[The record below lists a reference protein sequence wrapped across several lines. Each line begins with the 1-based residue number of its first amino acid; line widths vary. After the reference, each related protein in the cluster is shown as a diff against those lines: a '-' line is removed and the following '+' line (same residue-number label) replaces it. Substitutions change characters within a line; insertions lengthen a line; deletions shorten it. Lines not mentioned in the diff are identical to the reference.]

1 MNLGEFI
8 KNLRKQNKLSQ
19 RELAEKSGVSN
30 AEISRI
36 ETGDRK
42 SPSPA
47 ILKAF
52 APYLKVSYEEL
63 MKQAGYIE
71 EIIDHQGYTEN
82 LYRDKEGNLI
92 DILRHTKDMYEKDSA
107 WANLAY
113 RVSTADLTETEL
125 NIIKAQTEV
134 LLEQFLK
141 NKKNL

>member
-1 MNLGEFI
+1 MSIGEFI
-8 KNLRKQNKLSQ
+8 KKLRKENNLSQ
-19 RELAEKSGVSN
+19 RDLAEKSKVSN

-36 ETGDRK
+36 ETGERK
-42 SPSPA
+42 NPSPA
-47 ILKAF
+47 SLKAF
-52 APYLKVSYEEL
+52 APYLGVTYEEL

-71 EIIDHQGYTEN
+71 EIVDHQGYTEN
-82 LYRDKEGNLI
+82 IYKDDSGNLV
-92 DILRHTKDMYEKDSA
+92 DILRRTKDMYEKDSK

-141 NKKNL
+141 NKKNM